1 MRKGLN
7 ESSVSNGG
15 RSGLRSH
22 YLRTGLIFLVL
33 VTSVGC
39 DQISKRMVRQS
50 VDFHEQ
56 INIIPD
62 FLTLTKVENTGAFL
76 SLGDGLPPTP
86 KLILLVGLP
95 SLMLMFAF
103 LYLFTNRHLSIIK
116 AVSMACIVGGGVGN
130 IYDRVIHG
138 SVTDFLHLDFRIF
151 ETGVFNLADVSIM
164 TGAAIILLDLLF
176 NRE

>member
-1 MRKGLN
+1 MN
-7 ESSVSNGG
+7 EGFSADGGSNGRG
-15 RSGLRSH
+15 SGLRND
-22 YLRTGLIFLVL
+22 YFRAGLIFLVL
-33 VTSVGC
+33 ATNVGC
-39 DQISKRMVRQS
+39 DQISKKMVRQS
-50 VDFHEQ
+50 VDFHEE
-56 INIIPD
+56 INLIPD

-76 SLGDGLPPTP
+76 SLGEALPPTP

-103 LYLFTNRHLSIIK
+103 LYLFTARYLSMIK
-116 AVSMACIVGGGVGN
+116 TVSMACIVGGGVGN

-151 ETGVFNLADVSIM
+151 ETGIFNLADVSIM
-164 TGAAIILLDLLF
+164 TGAVIILMDILV